1 MFSLTP
7 WRERREVDHLRRE
20 MDRLFDRFFDLKPV
34 RFSAE
39 EAGFIPPVD
48 VSETE
53 KEVLVKAELPGMDP
67 KDIDVS
73 VQGRL
78 LSIRGERK
86 QESEQKGKNFHR
98 IERSYGSFSR
108 TVELPAEVDEG
119 GVKAAYKRGVLN
131 LSMPKTVKDPVK
143 KIAIK
148 AE

>member
-7 WRERREVDHLRRE
+7 WRERREVDRLRRE
-20 MDRLFDRFFDLKPV
+20 MDSLFDRFFEYKPV
-34 RFSAE
+34 RFTGE
-39 EAGFIPPVD
+39 EAHFMPSVD

-86 QESEQKGKNFHR
+86 QESEQKGELLTPHLIFPLLLPLTSSSPLR
-98 IERSYGSFSR
+98 RSLSGS
-108 TVELPAEVDEG
+108 
-119 GVKAAYKRGVLN
+119 
-131 LSMPKTVKDPVK
+131 
-143 KIAIK
+143 
-148 AE
+148 